1 MGTCQNQ
8 VGVRNLTL
16 GFTNC
21 DQSQGTGAGSIAP
34 RTHVMAKD
42 QLPSYMVLGYKL
54 VGTTNG
60 RAKRQYQNAT
70 LKVDVSRD
78 LTIPLAYYQGG
89 AAIDYQCEHLSGA
102 VITGTSGYVVGAA
115 DSDGDTVTM
124 NIEFAILEELL
135 PAGSLAQ
142 VNGGN

>member
-16 GFTNC
+16 AFTNC
-21 DQSQGTGAGSIAP
+21 DANSGSGGADIAP
-34 RTHVMAKD
+34 RTHLMAKD
-42 QLPSYMVLGYKL
+42 QLPMYLVPNYTL

-60 RAKRQYQNAT
+60 RAKRQYANSKI
-70 LKVDVSRD
+70 KVDVSRD
-78 LTIPLAYYQGG
+78 LSIPLAYYQGM

-102 VITGTSGYVVGAA
+102 VVTGTSGYVISAA
-115 DSDGDTVTM
+115 ESDGDTVTM
-124 NIEFAILEELL
+124 NIEFRNLEELL

-142 VNGGN
+142 NNG